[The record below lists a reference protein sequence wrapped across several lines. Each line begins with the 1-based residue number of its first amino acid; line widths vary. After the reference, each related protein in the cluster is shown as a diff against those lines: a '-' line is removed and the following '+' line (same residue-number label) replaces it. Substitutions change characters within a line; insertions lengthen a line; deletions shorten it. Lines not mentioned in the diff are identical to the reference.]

1 MEAMQGDGCE
11 FLPQGIESSQL
22 VSPTGQLVAGKA
34 LQGSLTRGLQ
44 VWRHHGLW
52 DWTLVP
58 RPAELQFPDLEHGCA
73 HAYLSWPW
81 DNL

>member
-11 FLPQGIESSQL
+11 FLPQGIESSQS
-22 VSPTGQLVAGKA
+22 VSPTGQLVAGKV

-58 RPAELQFPDLEHGCA
+58 RPAELMLTSIGRGTVYEMGPSTQ
-73 HAYLSWPW
+73 
-81 DNL
+81 